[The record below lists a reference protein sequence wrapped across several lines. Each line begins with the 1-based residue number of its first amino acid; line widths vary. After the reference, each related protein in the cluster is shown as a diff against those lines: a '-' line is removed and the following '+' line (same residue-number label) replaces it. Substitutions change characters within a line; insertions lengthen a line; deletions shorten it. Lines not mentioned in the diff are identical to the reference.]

1 MQLRNRL
8 VYLVVSGAFPAGA
21 KLPTVRDLSSTLQV
35 NYNTVSKV
43 YRDIEKDGYV
53 ITRRGKGTFVAEI
66 NSDGYEA
73 ADAKAAIDL
82 LIDKFFEQC
91 KELGLNEADA
101 AEAVAKRAGGMF
113 V

>member
-1 MQLRNRL
+1 M
-8 VYLVVSGAFPAGA
+8 
-21 KLPTVRDLSSTLQV
+21 